1 MDGVQVDSENFK
13 KNFYMGEELGRRREE
28 REREGDIRRKREKSR
43 GNNKLIRSTTITPTQ
58 LSPSRRQFLFL
69 QSHVQSPNSIS
80 TSIHPSLNNL
90 LFSRSRQIEHHS
102 LTDVLPAISARN
114 TGFQIYSLG
123 WVSLGFL
130 LHQWLLLQDFSL
142 VLEEINYLFV
152 VENGCFFFFC
162 DWGWNVR
169 KSFQMSQW

>member
-1 MDGVQVDSENFK
+1 M
-13 KNFYMGEELGRRREE
+13 
-28 REREGDIRRKREKSR
+28 
-43 GNNKLIRSTTITPTQ
+43 IRSTTITPTQ

-80 TSIHPSLNNL
+80 TSIQPSLNNL

-123 WVSLGFL
+123 WVSLSDSSYINDYFFKISL
-130 LHQWLLLQDFSL
+130 LFS
-142 VLEEINYLFV
+142 
-152 VENGCFFFFC
+152 
-162 DWGWNVR
+162 R
-169 KSFQMSQW
+169 KSIIYLWLKTAASSSFVIEDEMFGNHFRCRSDNNCNKGTVFKKQNSTKLVG